1 MKGSPKMST
10 KMFTL
15 ESLREEAD
23 KSFRPLVIEL
33 SDGTD
38 CVLANLMRLPKK
50 DRLKVTRLLRDL
62 ESTGQAERDS
72 LEDDDVDVFMDTA
85 TEVLLTVADKGKKLV
100 AEIDGDLTVTMKVME
115 KWMET
120 TSSGEASGSES

>member
-1 MKGSPKMST
+1 M

-33 SDGTD
+33 SDGTE
-38 CVLANLMRLPKK
+38 CVLSNLMRLHKK

-62 ESTGQAERDS
+62 ESTGQADQGTVA
-72 LEDDDVDVFMDTA
+72 DDDVDVFMDAA
-85 TEVLLTVADKGKKLV
+85 TEILLVVADKGKRLV
-100 AEIDGDLTVTMKVME
+100 AELDGDLTVTMKVME

>member
-1 MKGSPKMST
+1 
-10 KMFTL
+10 MFTL
-15 ESLREEAD
+15 DSIREEAD

-33 SDGTD
+33 SDGTE
-38 CVLANLMRLPKK
+38 CTLSNVLRLPKN
-50 DRLKVTRLLRDL
+50 DRLKVTKLLRNL
-62 ESTGQAERDS
+62 EGVSAAG
-72 LEDDDVDVFMDTA
+72 EDDPDENGVDVFMDSA
-85 TEVLLTVADKGKKLV
+85 TEVLLIVADKGKKLV